1 MNVQELTT
9 TLAAEAAARI
19 LDVRTPSEYENAHI
33 EGAYNVPLD
42 QLGEHAVEV
51 RAAAGPVILVCQ
63 SGQRAQKADAL
74 LRAAGMSNVHVL
86 DGGMQAWVAAGG
98 AVRRVRARVSL
109 ERQVR
114 MTAGAIVA
122 LGSLAA
128 LFISP
133 TAAVVPALIGSGLV
147 FSGLTDTCG
156 MGMLLAKLPYN
167 RSSMTCDTE
176 SIVRRFLTEK
186 AGSQS

>member
-1 MNVQELTT
+1 MNVLELAT
-9 TLAAEAAARI
+9 TLHANAAARI
-19 LDVRTPSEYENAHI
+19 LDVRTPAEFENAHI

-42 QLGEHAVEV
+42 QLDEHAAEV

-74 LRAAGMSNVHVL
+74 LRAAGMSNMHVL
-86 DGGMQAWVAAGG
+86 DGGMKAWLAAGRP
-98 AVRRVRARVSL
+98 VRRVRARVSL

-122 LGSLAA
+122 AGSLAA

-133 TAAVVPALIGSGLV
+133 YAAWVPLMIGSGLV
-147 FSGLTDTCG
+147 FSGVTDTCG
-156 MGMLLAKLPYN
+156 MGLLLAKLPYN
-167 RSSMTCDTE
+167 RASVSCDTE
-176 SIVRRFLTEK
+176 SIVRQFLSHQQ
-186 AGSQS
+186 GSQS